1 MRTYRVALVAAIM
14 TAIAMTVSSTAS
26 AEMRV
31 FGKVQQA
38 MVENSYWDHNHG
50 HGLIPTDWQANHCTH
65 AWEATVIWGWG
76 AWEYWGGRNPRC
88 VALLHAPH
96 APTGPQF
103 MKIER
108 GYWTNVMAVAHR
120 GNPCYESSATGQPRV
135 PWDVMDDLIGTS
147 CPDANGWG

>member
-50 HGLIPTDWQANHCTH
+50 HGLVPTDWQANHCTH

-76 AWEYWGGRNPRC
+76 AWEYW
-88 VALLHAPH
+88 VAATLDAWLCFTHLMRLS
-96 APTGPQF
+96 GP
-103 MKIER
+103 
-108 GYWTNVMAVAHR
+108 
-120 GNPCYESSATGQPRV
+120 SS
-135 PWDVMDDLIGTS
+135 
-147 CPDANGWG
+147 